1 MSSTART
8 IRSMNAL
15 FIGMSFLFIGNSLI
29 VSSVGVILKS
39 SGLSEIAIGL
49 ISSCFFIG
57 ALIATMS
64 AHRII
69 SKVGHIRSFGIFAA
83 LFAISS
89 LFHALSDNLYLWSI
103 YRLLLGFCYYGVLMV
118 IESWLNEKAKN
129 EVRSRVLGF
138 YEVVYYIAS
147 GLGVL
152 IIGLN
157 LSKDDLFILSA
168 CLIMFSTIPLYLI
181 RIKEPLLPQKEPIS
195 LPKIFDIA
203 PLALVTSF
211 IAGMLV
217 NGFFAMASIFM
228 LKQDFGVQAVS
239 YFIASAMCGGF
250 LAQSVIG
257 IVSDRLGRKFAIMLC
272 SGVAFAVMTC
282 FLFFKLPLVLQC
294 ALAVPL
300 GGGVFCLYALSLAR
314 ANDMANESNS
324 KYKGKSVELGRG
336 ILFCYSFGSLFAPVL
351 LGLLMGYFG
360 VNGFCYFYLASL
372 GFCLIFAINK
382 PNVLGKGK
390 KTPRNPGST
399 VMMQ

>member
-1 MSSTART
+1 
-8 IRSMNAL
+8 MNAL

-29 VSSVGVILKS
+29 VSSVGVILKNS
-39 SGLSEIAIGL
+39 QMSDTAIGL

-57 ALIATMS
+57 ALAATIS
-64 AHRII
+64 GHRII
-69 SKVGHIRSFGIFAA
+69 SRVGHIRSFGIFAA

-89 LFHALSDNLYLWSI
+89 LFHAFSDNLYLWSI
-103 YRLLLGFCYYGVLMV
+103 YRLMLGFCYYGVLMV

-152 IIGLN
+152 IIALN

-181 RIKEPLLPQKEPIS
+181 RIKEPLLPKKEPIS

-203 PLALVTSF
+203 PLALVTAF

-217 NGFFAMASIFM
+217 NGFFAMASVFM
-228 LKQDFGVQAVS
+228 LKQGFDVRAVS

-257 IVSDRLGRKFAIMLC
+257 IVSDKLGRKFAIMLC

-282 FLFFKLPLVLQC
+282 FLFFNLPLILQC

-314 ANDMANESNS
+314 ANDMAAESGS

-336 ILFCYSFGSLFAPVL
+336 ILFCYSFGSLFAPVI
-351 LGLLMGYFG
+351 LGVLMEYFDTQ
-360 VNGFCYFYLASL
+360 GFCYFYLASL

-382 PNVLGKGK
+382 PNVLGKSK

>member
-1 MSSTART
+1 
-8 IRSMNAL
+8 
-15 FIGMSFLFIGNSLI
+15 
-29 VSSVGVILKS
+29 
-39 SGLSEIAIGL
+39 
-49 ISSCFFIG
+49 
-57 ALIATMS
+57 
-64 AHRII
+64 
-69 SKVGHIRSFGIFAA
+69 
-83 LFAISS
+83 
-89 LFHALSDNLYLWSI
+89 
-103 YRLLLGFCYYGVLMV
+103 MV